1 MEAKAKIRFLRMSPK
16 KIRVVADTIKRTDV
30 NTALTKL
37 KFINKAASLHLSK
50 VLKSAI
56 NNATKNFGVD
66 IDKLYIKDIIIDS
79 GSVLKYAKRF
89 IPRAFGRAS
98 QIHKRTSHITVI
110 VTDNKTVRSK

>member
-1 MEAKAKIRFLRMSPK
+1 MEAKAKIRFLRMSPRK
-16 KIRVVADTIKRTDV
+16 VRCVVNEIKRTDV
-30 NTALTKL
+30 NTALNKL
-37 KFINKAASLHLSK
+37 KFINKAAAPHLLK

-66 IDKLYIKDIIIDS
+66 ADKLFIKDIVVDQGPI
-79 GSVLKYAKRF
+79 LKYARRF

-110 VTDNKTVRSK
+110 VTDNKIIRSK

>member
-1 MEAKAKIRFLRMSPK
+1 MEAKAKIRYLRMSPRK
-16 KIRVVADTIKRTDV
+16 VRVVANAIKKIDV
-30 NTALTKL
+30 NTALTRL
-37 KFINKAASLHLSK
+37 KFINKAAAPHLNK

-66 IDKLYIKDIIIDS
+66 ADKLFIKDIIVDS
-79 GSVLKYAKRF
+79 GPILKYAKRF

-110 VTDNKTVRSK
+110 VTDNPIVRSK

>member
-16 KIRVVADTIKRTDV
+16 KVRVVAAAIKRTDV
-30 NTALTKL
+30 NTALNKL
-37 KFINKAASLHLSK
+37 KFINKAASPHLSK

-66 IDKLYIKDIIIDS
+66 ADKLFIKDIIVDS
-79 GSVLKYAKRF
+79 GPVLKYAKRF
-89 IPRAFGRAS
+89 TPRAFGRAS

-110 VTDNKTVRSK
+110 VTDYKTVRSK